1 MIANKSNY
9 CPITWLQEK
18 QRKAATHAQVPAIL
32 PTIIANQRSKNG
44 KDQPTS
50 SRQDS
55 SGLDPD
61 RDDQLSSRHSDLRK
75 QLFDAAKS
83 DNVGRMKEALE
94 AVSRVGGRVHAGSD
108 ALRDPETSM
117 NVLLCALV
125 NDCTATAEYLLGV
138 LDEATIIQDYKVK
151 VKGIGSNKT
160 ALHVLTEGGNLAL
173 MRRLLGRLPPGKD
186 KKAYIK
192 KEACLWSGTTH
203 CFIVNFCF

>member
-1 MIANKSNY
+1 M
-9 CPITWLQEK
+9 
-18 QRKAATHAQVPAIL
+18 
-32 PTIIANQRSKNG
+32 PTIIANQRSKSG
-44 KDQPTS
+44 KEQPNS

-55 SGLDPD
+55 SGHDPD
-61 RDDQLSSRHSDLRK
+61 PDDQPSSSSRYSDLRK

-94 AVSRVGGRVHAGSD
+94 AVSRAGGRVHAGSD

-117 NVLLCALV
+117 NVFLCALV

-138 LDEATIIQDYKVK
+138 LDEATIMQDYKVK

-192 KEACLWSGTTH
+192 KEARLGLLLGNTY
-203 CFIVNFCF
+203 CFFFQFLFLTAILNYRSNHF